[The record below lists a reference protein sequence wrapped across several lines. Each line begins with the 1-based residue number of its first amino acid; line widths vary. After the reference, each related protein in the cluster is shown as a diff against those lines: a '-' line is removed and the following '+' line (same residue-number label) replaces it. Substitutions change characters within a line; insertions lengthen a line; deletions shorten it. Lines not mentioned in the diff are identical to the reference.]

1 MRRMILVLTVAAMMA
16 AMMVASAMP
25 ASAAASDN
33 SSCKGQVFSD
43 ILEPGPEKGELVSE
57 SAKEFGGLGQSFGEP
72 LRSCNPN
79 ANPNGGARP

>member
-1 MRRMILVLTVAAMMA
+1 MRRMITLLTVAVV
-16 AMMVASAMP
+16 MMVATAMP
-25 ASAAASDN
+25 AFAAASDN

>member
-1 MRRMILVLTVAAMMA
+1 LKRILSVLAVAALMA
-16 AMMVASAMP
+16 AIMVASAMP
-25 ASAAASDN
+25 ALAAASDN

-43 ILEPGPEKGELVSE
+43 ILEPGDKGELVSE